1 MHVGIFKY
9 CVIIEVSKMFG
20 GCCFFFFLGGG
31 GGGVFNFFLHCITY
45 STEKFIM

>member
-20 GCCFFFFLGGG
+20 VFWGGG
-31 GGGVFNFFLHCITY
+31 GGGGFFFFFLRCITY